1 MILPC
6 SILFCMH
13 VLRSKNG
20 QREQSALL
28 QPHTQSIERILELNA
43 NVIAMDHRHRWC
55 CECSSAGN
63 ARTTYSSLAKN
74 IALEGSKSC
83 ACNWKS
89 LSLGKK
95 FIWADNTHIFEHNE
109 DSLRIFFFL
118 LGIGWTCGWQGIVLM
133 LQRVWGIEIDW
144 VCVRYTRASLKSSY
158 MAE

>member
-63 ARTTYSSLAKN
+63 ARTTYSFLAKN

-109 DSLRIFFFL
+109 DSLRIFFFSVGNRL
-118 LGIGWTCGWQGIVLM
+118 NLWMTRHCTYATASMRNRDRLG
-133 LQRVWGIEIDW
+133 
-144 VCVRYTRASLKSSY
+144 VCSVH
-158 MAE
+158 